1 MLVLH
6 NCFQLLSSIS
16 PTSRFRASSISS
28 YISTDNVPSVDVSS
42 KFAPSDVII
51 VDNLS
56 RRNIDNELGCDSLT
70 PIASPAER
78 VRAWE
83 EVSGKRIDFVNLDVA
98 KDYAEL
104 VQLFKDEK
112 VSASLWLLFYLLIFF
127 LSFLSPRSN

>member
-42 KFAPSDVII
+42 KIAPSDVII